1 MSEEHLQES
10 TNEHLVLK
18 KQSGCMTAIF
28 RMFESRRV
36 VPSKRVRCHNLKRL
50 PPGNSHLNDGNLRKQ
65 AIASPRKS
73 TDKNSSKHQNDQR
86 NSIGSGGASF
96 SSSTCSS
103 CFPSHPVESATLLEC
118 SIVNSRNADVNCN
131 PTSHVQSPNCHS
143 QSSRDSILFRDV
155 IKDSIYGGR
164 WSSVGNTNRELA
176 DHSLRHK
183 DFLQPLQQPQSRDGT
198 YVAGI
203 GGKLRTSMGN
213 ESPRIQDN
221 LIEASYC
228 HRNAREFPRS
238 SCEVSSGSL
247 FPAPLHTRRF
257 SYDGQDILCTSSVSR
272 KTSKSDMK
280 LREFPRLSLDSRECS
295 MRSSN
300 YNLKTN
306 RILEDLKQSSIERN
320 VSNNGDSNVQQELGT
335 FDRYPSVVAKL
346 MGLEAKANSSSVVHG
361 QIGQVECHADE
372 VLVLSDGESPRRIKE
387 SRYHQSSQSQRSPS
401 KGHISPRR
409 RNSEVMKPILSSR
422 SQIETAMSRQRDR
435 SCSPRTRAF
444 RNQDTHADKPLD
456 VFDGELSRKIKES
469 KQNQSSGSPRNP
481 FSGHISPRQ
490 INSEIMKPILRHK
503 SKTTPLR
510 QQDTGEIETT
520 LQIEDVQV
528 MPTNPLSV
536 YGEMEKR
543 FEELEFQQS
552 SRDLRALK
560 HILKATQVK
569 GSIDTKGAQASDH
582 VSHKNYDSHNK
593 DNFDQCPNSEN
604 GKNSKNH
611 RLIASPPRRTNKESD
626 FRFPKVT
633 RRLELIEKSS
643 ISTSLVMPFNR
654 SSNRNK
660 FRIIN
665 SVDRKNVSLNNRT
678 HKGPIPKLAIRESGS
693 RIVSPV
699 DKKTN
704 GWYEAYRSQKLWL
717 RSIQD
722 SSRPQTSTREN
733 VGSLTGSSGS
743 SSPRTQQRKIEL
755 EKRCHLPTCSEGLS
769 KPSKQ
774 QIVQPVELGSP
785 GRKQRPKLDNLQKN
799 DGQSSELCSEARN
812 LCGEV
817 HVTIMQSQ
825 CNIIMGSEKYREI
838 MSPKKT
844 SEIQHTS
851 IQHGYQSPCRAV
863 VNDTVLSLEQKK
875 SMLGHSKDGFSVE
888 FIKDAFKQPSPV
900 SVLDVSFYEAGLQPP
915 PVKKASNSFQSKE
928 ERGLEGIDSLSHNM
942 QRNFIS
948 RIKDNKLENIECLV
962 RMPRGLDLDNLE
974 STSDFGSLCED
985 RDPDYRYISEILLAS
1000 GLLDEDHNFS
1010 SGATQLHPS
1019 GHLINPNV
1027 FMALEERK
1035 AGSTFKNLLQSKF
1048 NKEKLHRKLVFDTVN
1063 EVLTRRLETEAEPW
1077 LQVNKLPGS
1086 IPIRRRLVR
1095 ELCREIDWH
1104 QAGKSNNLILG
1115 NDVISGL
1122 ERWVG
1127 FQKESSR
1134 VVLDIERLI
1143 FKDMIDE
1150 IIRQLTCNTS

>member
-10 TNEHLVLK
+10 TEEHLVLK

-28 RMFESRRV
+28 HLFESRRV
-36 VPSKRVRCHNLKRL
+36 VPSKRVRCHILKRL
-50 PPGNSHLNDGNLRKQ
+50 PPGHSHLNDGNLREQ
-65 AIASPRKS
+65 AIASPRKP
-73 TDKNSSKHQNDQR
+73 TDKNSSKRQNDQR
-86 NSIGSGGASF
+86 NSIDSCGASL

-164 WSSVGNTNRELA
+164 WSSVENTNRELE
-176 DHSLRHK
+176 DHVLRHK
-183 DFLQPLQQPQSRDGT
+183 DFLKPLQQPQSRDGT

-213 ESPRIQDN
+213 ESPRIQDK

-228 HRNAREFPRS
+228 HGNAREFPRS

-247 FPAPLHTRRF
+247 FQAPLHTRRF

-272 KTSKSDMK
+272 ETSKSVMK
-280 LREFPRLSLDSRECS
+280 LKEFPRLSLDSRECS
-295 MRSSN
+295 MRSFN

-306 RILEDLKQSSIERN
+306 RILEDLKQSSIEGK
-320 VSNNGDSNVQQELGT
+320 VSNNGHSNVQQELGT

-361 QIGQVECHADE
+361 QIGPVESHADE
-372 VLVLSDGESPRRIKE
+372 VLVLSDGESRRRIKE
-387 SRYHQSSQSQRSPS
+387 SRHHQCSESQRSPS

-422 SQIETAMSRQRDR
+422 SQIETATLRQRDR
-435 SCSPRTRAF
+435 SCSPRTRAS
-444 RNQDTHADKPLD
+444 RNQDTHADEPPD
-456 VFDGELSRKIKES
+456 VFYGELSRKIKES
-469 KQNQSSGSPRNP
+469 KQNQSSGSPRNS
-481 FSGHISPRQ
+481 FSGHISPQQ
-490 INSEIMKPILRHK
+490 INSEIMKPILRSK
-503 SKTTPLR
+503 SETTPLR
-510 QQDTGEIETT
+510 QQDTGGIETT

-528 MPTNPLSV
+528 IPKNPLSV

-569 GSIDTKGAQASDH
+569 GCMDTKEAEASDH

-593 DNFDQCPNSEN
+593 DNFDQCPNLEN
-604 GKNSKNH
+604 RKNSKNY
-611 RLIASPPRRTNKESD
+611 RLIASPPRRTTKESD
-626 FRFPKVT
+626 FRLPKAS
-633 RRLELIEKSS
+633 RRPELIEKSS
-643 ISTSLVMPFNR
+643 ISNSSVMPLNR
-654 SSNRNK
+654 SSDRNK
-660 FRIIN
+660 FRTIN
-665 SVDRKNVSLNNRT
+665 SVDRKNVSLNNQTR
-678 HKGPIPKLAIRESGS
+678 KGPIPKLAIREYGS
-693 RIVSPV
+693 RIFSPV

-704 GWYEAYRSQKLWL
+704 GWYEAYRSQKPRL

-743 SSPRTQQRKIEL
+743 LSPRTQQRKIEL

-774 QIVQPVELGSP
+774 QIVQPAELGSP
-785 GRKQRPKLDNLQKN
+785 GRKQRPKLDYLQKN
-799 DGQSSELCSEARN
+799 DGRSSELCN
-812 LCGEV
+812 EV

-825 CNIIMGSEKYREI
+825 CNIIVGSERYREI
-838 MSPKKT
+838 MSPEKT
-844 SEIQHTS
+844 SEIHHTS
-851 IQHGYQSPCRAV
+851 IQHGYQSPRRAV
-863 VNDTVLSLEQKK
+863 VDDTVLSLEQKK

-888 FIKDAFKQPSPV
+888 FIKDAFEKPSPV
-900 SVLDVSFYEAGLQPP
+900 SVLDVSFYENGLPP
-915 PVKKASNSFQSKE
+915 SPVKKASNSFQSE
-928 ERGLEGIDSLSHNM
+928 EEWGRESIDSLSYNM
-942 QRNFIS
+942 RLSFIS
-948 RIKDNKLENIECLV
+948 RIKDKKLENIECLV
-962 RMPRGLDLDNLE
+962 RIPRGLDLDNLE

-1010 SGATQLHPS
+1010 SVATQLHPS

-1027 FMALEERK
+1027 FMALEEMK

-1063 EVLTRRLETEAEPW
+1063 EILTRRLETEAEPW
-1077 LQVNKLPGS
+1077 LQVNKLAGS
-1086 IPIRRRLVR
+1086 IPFRRPLVR

-1115 NDVISGL
+1115 NDVIFGL
-1122 ERWVG
+1122 ERWVD
-1127 FQKESSR
+1127 FRKESSR
-1134 VVLDIERLI
+1134 VVLDIERMI

-1150 IIRQLTCNTS
+1150 IIRQLAHNTS